1 MSASSATLSG
11 REFAE
16 AQMEST
22 CVITRT
28 TPADP
33 AIDPATGLENPPT
46 ITTTYTGKCRLRFP
60 FVRPEQAL
68 AAGQQLAKDRG
79 ILSLPI
85 ASSAGVKLDDI
96 ADVTI
101 GPLDPGTVR
110 RMRIMAPFEQT
121 HATARRFPVEVASEV
136 IS

>member
-1 MSASSATLSG
+1 MG
-11 REFAE
+11 RKQAE
-16 AQMEST
+16 ALMEST
-22 CVITRT
+22 CIITRAS
-28 TPADP
+28 PADP
-33 AIDPATGLENPPT
+33 PIDPATGLENPPT
-46 ITTTYTGKCRLRFP
+46 VTTIYTGKCRLRFP

-85 ASSAGVKLDDI
+85 TGSDGVKLNDLV
-96 ADVTI
+96 DVTI

-136 IS
+136 IP